1 MLSFAQY
8 VHGIIVTEVASEGGV
23 LGPLRL
29 RLAGLLPL
37 TTSMARLKLFSRRQ
51 EVAREQ
57 SFPSSPHRVPFDVL
71 ARDLGS
77 QALRELSEEVEHAS
91 ENQPAL
97 ILTEARPCPQRQGLT
112 EMKEGQ
118 GAANPSHT

>member
-37 TTSMARLKLFSRRQ
+37 TTSMARFQLFSQRQ

-71 ARDLGS
+71 AGDLGS
-77 QALRELSEEVEHAS
+77 RRHFANYQKRWNMPVRI
-91 ENQPAL
+91 NQH
-97 ILTEARPCPQRQGLT
+97 
-112 EMKEGQ
+112 
-118 GAANPSHT
+118 SF